1 MFYVL
6 GFMINVKCIVT
17 NFMREIIVL
26 MNTLTATCENCE
38 SKISIVTIDIQCNV
52 LFSLDLPLSKGS
64 VNGTSKQMCF

>member
-1 MFYVL
+1 
-6 GFMINVKCIVT
+6 MINVKCIVT

-52 LFSLDLPLSKGS
+52 LFFTGPASIKGFS
-64 VNGTSKQMCF
+64 EWNK